1 MHNVI
6 PTQPHSGL
14 GIASFI
20 ISLCADIL
28 LVLLLGVLGV
38 LQSRPGGLDE
48 NSAAANTMGLGL
60 GLLLTTLAL
69 TVALGLG
76 IAALAQPGRNKVY
89 GVLGTVFAATGL
101 AGTVLMFTLG
111 ALAES

>member
-1 MHNVI
+1 MHNAI

-48 NSAAANTMGLGL
+48 NSAAANTMGL

>member
-48 NSAAANTMGLGL
+48 NSAAANTTGL

>member
-28 LVLLLGVLGV
+28 LVLLLAVLGV

-48 NSAAANTMGLGL
+48 NSAAANTMGL

>member
-20 ISLCADIL
+20 ISLCAGIL

-48 NSAAANTMGLGL
+48 NSAAANTMGL

>member
-48 NSAAANTMGLGL
+48 NSATANTMGL

>member
-60 GLLLTTLAL
+60 LLTTLAL

>member
-38 LQSRPGGLDE
+38 LQSRPGGLDA
-48 NSAAANTMGLGL
+48 NSAAANTMGL

-111 ALAES
+111 ALADS